1 MGPTQYDWHAYV
13 KGKFGLRG
21 GHAQREGGVKTKGEN
36 LKIQE
41 ARREARNKLSLT
53 ALTRNQTCP
62 DLDFRVLASSTVRQ
76 KHLLFKP
83 PSLWC
88 FVTVASGN

>member
-36 LKIQE
+36 LRIQE
-41 ARREARNKLSLT
+41 ARKQIVPHSPYKE
-53 ALTRNQTCP
+53 P
-62 DLDFRVLASSTVRQ
+62 DL
-76 KHLLFKP
+76 
-83 PSLWC
+83 PSP
-88 FVTVASGN
+88 